1 MNDTDKIMQVSI
13 IKPGLLSTIQDRGR
27 PLHRHLG
34 VPVSGAMDPLS
45 AHMANMAV
53 GNEPDTAILELTYG
67 GAMLR
72 ADTALLLSY
81 AGDGAH
87 LYAGQRLLPAERPLF
102 IPEGTVLH
110 SVANPA
116 GSRTYLAVSGGW
128 DVPEVMGSR
137 STCLP
142 AGFGGLHGR
151 ALIAGDR
158 LRSLKRQSSL
168 NLHILAQL
176 RHTQITWPAWQL
188 ARTVFLPADR
198 KTVRVVPGREFTWF
212 RGSSL
217 VDFLS
222 RPYTCSHQSN
232 RIGYVLQ
239 GKPLRRLKKGE
250 LLSTAVTPGTIQVNN
265 GGGLMILMADAQT
278 TGGYPRLGYVAYIDL
293 PLCGQLKPG
302 DRIFFKE
309 ISRQEAEK
317 RYLEQE
323 KQLTRLTTAL
333 LYRFADTSFRKVICG

>member
-1 MNDTDKIMQVSI
+1 MQVSI
-13 IKPGLLSTIQDRGR
+13 IKPGLLSTIQDQGR
-27 PLHRHLG
+27 SLYRHLG

-45 AHMANMAV
+45 ARMANMAV
-53 GNEPDTAILELTYG
+53 GNEQDAAVLELTYAG
-67 GAMLR
+67 TVLR

-81 AGDGAH
+81 AGDGAY
-87 LYAGQRLLPAERPLF
+87 LCAGQRLLPAERPLF
-102 IPEGTVLH
+102 IPQGTVLH
-110 SVANPA
+110 SVTNPA
-116 GSRTYLAVSGGW
+116 GSRIYLAVAGGW

-151 ALIAGDR
+151 ALITGDR
-158 LRSLKRQSSL
+158 LRSLKRQSPF

-188 ARTVFLPADR
+188 ARTTFLPADR
-198 KTVRVVPGREFTWF
+198 KTVRIVPGREFTWF
-212 RGSSL
+212 SGSSL

-222 RPYTCSHQSN
+222 LPYTCSHQSN

-239 GKPLRRLKKGE
+239 GRPLRRLKKRE

-265 GGGLMILMADAQT
+265 SGGLMLLMADAQT

-317 RYLEQE
+317 GYLEQE
-323 KQLTRLTTAL
+323 KQLMRLTTAL
-333 LYRFADTSFRKVICG
+333 SCRFADTSFQRIVCG